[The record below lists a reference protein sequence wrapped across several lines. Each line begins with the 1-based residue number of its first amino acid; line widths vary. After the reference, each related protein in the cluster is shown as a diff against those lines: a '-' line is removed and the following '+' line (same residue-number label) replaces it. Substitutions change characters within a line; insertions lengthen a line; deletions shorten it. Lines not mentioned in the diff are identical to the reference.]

1 MNRATRQR
9 LFAAVVGAVVGA
21 GLGRSIEPLTQG
33 PTGMERF
40 RSLAYQRLYRAYPR
54 VGAGLGA
61 LVGAGFATIAQ
72 AQRRRLRQQKPRS
85 TGPSAGWR
93 P

>member
-9 LFAAVVGAVVGA
+9 LFAAVVGALLGA
-21 GLGRSIEPLTQG
+21 GLGRSIEPLSQG
-33 PTGMERF
+33 PSGMERF
-40 RSLAYQRLYRAYPR
+40 RSLPYQRLYRAYPR

-61 LVGAGFATIAQ
+61 LVAVGFATIAQ
-72 AQRRRLRQQKPRS
+72 AQRRRLTRQKPRS
-85 TGPSAGWR
+85 IGPSTGWR